1 MYKETS
7 MSYKLQVVCDDDFIE
22 KLRVVAK
29 SRGQNVASFVRWVV
43 AEWLEKNQQKE
54 VKQENE

>member
-1 MYKETS
+1 

-29 SRGQNVASFVRWVV
+29 SRGQNVASFVRWIV